1 MPKLTKRVLDEA
13 RASDGEAIL
22 WDESLRGFGVRLQ
35 PSGVKSFLVQ
45 YRNAGG
51 RSRRLTLG
59 RYGVL
64 TVDEAR
70 KRAREV
76 LVAVAKG
83 GDPVA
88 DKQSHRKA
96 DTFDELV
103 KRYLTDHVETK
114 NAEKTRKEI
123 ERLLKRDVLPR
134 LGSLKAANVTRDDV
148 LKLHRSM
155 RDRPR
160 MANITLSVLS
170 KIFNLA
176 EIWSIRPERSN
187 PCKGVPPYKENSR
200 ERFLNAD
207 ELGRLGQSIALAES
221 EGLPWAVKEGAKI
234 KHLPKD
240 ADTFRTLVCKEAISI
255 IRLLLFTGARRG
267 EIISLRWEHVD
278 MSRRTLA
285 LPERKGGARRAYPVS
300 AAALDLLKEVKAV
313 EGSPWVFPRPRDSS
327 RHVAAEVVWNAWQR
341 IRHHAALDD
350 VHLHDLRH
358 TVGTYAGQAGVSAF
372 IVRDL
377 LRHSSSIT
385 TNRYVNRQDD
395 PVRDIS
401 DHVGERI
408 LAGLSGVQSAEV
420 IPLTAK
426 DRPKK
431 EAS

>member
-13 RASDGEAIL
+13 RASDSETIL

-88 DKQSHRKA
+88 DKQSHRA
-96 DTFDELV
+96 APIFSELV
-103 KRYLTDHVETK
+103 KQYLTDHVEMENT
-114 NAEKTRKEI
+114 EKTAKEI
-123 ERLLKRDVLPR
+123 RRLLKRDVLPR
-134 LGSLKAANVTRDDV
+134 LGSMKAANITRNDV

-155 RDRPR
+155 KDRPR
-160 MANITLSVLS
+160 MANVTLSVLS

-176 EIWSIRPERSN
+176 EIWSIRPEHSN
-187 PCKGVPPYKENSR
+187 PCRGVPRYKEFSR
-200 ERFLNAD
+200 ERFLNAE
-207 ELGRLGQSIALAES
+207 ELGRLGRSIALAES
-221 EGLPWAVKEGAKI
+221 EGLPWVIKEGAKV
-234 KHLPKD
+234 KHLAKD
-240 ADTFRTLVCKEAISI
+240 VNAHCAPICQEAINI

-267 EIISLRWEHVD
+267 EILSLRWEHVD
-278 MSRRTLA
+278 LEGRTIA
-285 LPERKGGARRAYPVS
+285 LPDQKGGARRAHPVS
-300 AAALDLLKEVKAV
+300 SAAIDLLKGITAV
-313 EGSPWVFPRPRDSS
+313 DGSPWVFPRPLDKE
-327 RHVAAEVVWNAWQR
+327 RHVTAEVASNAWRR
-341 IRHHAALDD
+341 IRHHAELDD

-377 LRHSSSIT
+377 LRHTTTLT
-385 TNRYVNRQDD
+385 TNRYVNRHDD
-395 PVRDIS
+395 PLRDIS

-408 LAGLSGVQSAEV
+408 LAGLSGVPSGKV
-420 IPLTAK
+420 ISLKAP
-426 DRPKK
+426 
-431 EAS
+431 S

>member
-88 DKQSHRKA
+88 DKRSHRAAPTFA
-96 DTFDELV
+96 DLAKD
-103 KRYLTDHVETK
+103 YLTDHVDRH
-114 NAEKTRKEI
+114 NAATTAKEVRRMLDRDLLPAFGSMKAINITR
-123 ERLLKRDVLPR
+123 
-134 LGSLKAANVTRDDV
+134 ADV

-155 RDRPR
+155 SNRPR
-160 MANITLSVLS
+160 YGNLAVSILS
-170 KIFNLA
+170 KIFNLS
-176 EIWSIRPERSN
+176 ELWDIRPAGSN
-187 PCKGVPPYKENSR
+187 PCRGIRRYPENER

-207 ELGRLGQSIALAES
+207 ELARLGHAIALAES
-221 EGLPWAVKEGAKI
+221 EGLPWIVKPDAKD

-240 ADTFRTLVCKEAISI
+240 TETHRTPVCSEAINI

-267 EIISLRWEHVD
+267 EIVSLQWDHVD
-278 MSRRTLA
+278 LARATIA
-285 LPERKGGARRAYPVS
+285 LPGRKGGARRAHPIGLPAVE
-300 AAALDLLKEVKAV
+300 LLKGLTAV
-313 EGSPWVFPRPRDSS
+313 EGSPWVFPRPLDSK
-327 RHVAAEVVWNAWQR
+327 RHVSVEVVANAWQR
-341 IRHHAALDD
+341 IRRHAGLED

-358 TVGTYAGQAGVSAF
+358 TVGTYAGQAGVNAF
-372 IVRDL
+372 LVRDL
-377 LRHSSSIT
+377 LRHQTTHT
-385 TNRYVNRQDD
+385 TNRYVNRDED

-401 DHVGERI
+401 DRVGARI
-408 LAGLSGVQSAEV
+408 LAGLAGPQSAEV
-420 IPLTAK
+420 IPLAAK
-426 DRPKK
+426 DRPKQK
-431 EAS
+431 AS